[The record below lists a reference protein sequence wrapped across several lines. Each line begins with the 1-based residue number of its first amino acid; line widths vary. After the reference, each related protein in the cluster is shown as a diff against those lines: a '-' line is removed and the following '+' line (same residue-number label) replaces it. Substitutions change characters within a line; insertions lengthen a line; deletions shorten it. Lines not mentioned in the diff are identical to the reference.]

1 MMEISTLMIRRPRL
15 STFNEKTMTNTF
27 QHISVLLNE
36 SIDGLAIKPD
46 GIYIDGTFGRGG
58 HSRTILSR
66 LGENGRLYSIDRDPQ
81 AIAEAGKIDDPRF
94 TIIHGPF
101 SGMAKY
107 AEQYDL
113 VGKVDGVLLDL
124 GVSSPQL
131 DDAERG
137 FSFMKDGPLDMRMD
151 PTSGIPVSQWLLE
164 ADLDDIT
171 WVIREFGED
180 KHARRIAK
188 AIVAHRENEEK
199 EPLTRTS
206 HLAKLISEAA
216 PKSFKEKKHPATR
229 TFQAFRIY
237 INSELEEI
245 DTALKGAAS
254 ILAPQGRLSVISFH
268 SLEDRMVKR
277 FMRKESKGPEVP
289 YGIPMTEAQI
299 QALGSANLKTVGK
312 AIMPTEAE
320 IEMNPRSRSSVLRIA
335 EKL

>member
-1 MMEISTLMIRRPRL
+1 
-15 STFNEKTMTNTF
+15 MTESF
-27 QHISVLLNE
+27 KHISVLLHE
-36 SIDGLAIKPD
+36 SIEGLAIKPD
-46 GIYIDGTFGRGG
+46 GTYIDGTFGRGG
-58 HSRTILSR
+58 HSRTILSK
-66 LGENGRLYSIDRDPQ
+66 LGPNGRLFSIDRDPQ
-81 AIAEAGKIDDPRF
+81 AIAEAQKIDDPRF
-94 TIIHGPF
+94 TIVHGPF
-101 SGMAKY
+101 SGIAEY
-107 AEQYDL
+107 AERYKL
-113 VGKVDGVLLDL
+113 VGKVDGVLFDL

-151 PTSGIPVSQWLLE
+151 PTSGIPVSEWLAN

-188 AIVAHRENEEK
+188 AIVAYREDEEN
-199 EPLTRTS
+199 EPLTRTGQ
-206 HLAKLISEAA
+206 LAKLISEAA

-229 TFQAFRIY
+229 SFQAFRIY

-245 DTALKGAAS
+245 DKALNGAMNV
-254 ILAPQGRLSVISFH
+254 LAPEGRLSVISFH

-289 YGIPMTEAQI
+289 HGIPLTQEQI
-299 QALGSANLKTVGK
+299 KALGSANLITVGK
-312 AIMPTEAE
+312 AIKPTDQEV
-320 IEMNPRSRSSVLRIA
+320 EMNPRSRSSVLRIA

>member
-1 MMEISTLMIRRPRL
+1 
-15 STFNEKTMTNTF
+15 MTASF

-36 SIDGLAIKPD
+36 SIEGLAIKPD

-58 HSRTILSR
+58 HSRTILAQ
-66 LGENGRLYSIDRDPQ
+66 LGPQGRLYSIDRDPQ
-81 AIAEAGKIDDPRF
+81 AIAEAQKIDDPRF
-94 TIIHGPF
+94 TIVHGPF
-101 SGMAKY
+101 SGIAEY
-107 AEQYDL
+107 AQRYDL
-113 VGKVDGVLLDL
+113 VGKVDGVLFDL

-151 PTSGIPVSQWLLE
+151 PTSGMPVSEWLAQ

-188 AIVAHRENEEK
+188 AIVEYRENELN

-206 HLAKLISEAA
+206 QLAKLISDAA

-229 TFQAFRIY
+229 AFQAFRIY

-245 DTALKGAAS
+245 DTALRGAS
-254 ILAPQGRLSVISFH
+254 DILAPQGRLSVISFH

-277 FMRKESKGPEVP
+277 FMRKESQGPQVP
-289 YGIPMTEAQI
+289 HGIPLTQDQI
-299 QALGSANLKTVGK
+299 RALGSAKMKTVGK
-312 AIMPTEAE
+312 ALKPSDQEVE
-320 IEMNPRSRSSVLRIA
+320 LNPRSRSSVLRVA

>member
-1 MMEISTLMIRRPRL
+1 
-15 STFNEKTMTNTF
+15 MTEPF

-36 SIDGLAIKPD
+36 SITGLAIKPD

-58 HSRTILSR
+58 HSRAILSK
-66 LGENGRLYSIDRDPQ
+66 LGENGRLYSIDRDPT
-81 AIAEAGKIDDPRF
+81 AIAEAKKIEDPRF

-101 SGMAKY
+101 SKMADY
-107 AEQYDL
+107 AEEYGL

-151 PTSGIPVSQWLLE
+151 PTTGVSASQWLQE
-164 ADLDDIT
+164 ADIDDIT
-171 WVIREFGED
+171 WVLREFGEERF
-180 KHARRIAK
+180 ARRIAR
-188 AIVAHRENEEK
+188 AVVEHRDNPDK

-206 HLAKLISEAA
+206 HLAKLISDAS
-216 PKSFKEKKHPATR
+216 PSKEKKKHPATR
-229 TFQAFRIY
+229 SFQAIRIY

-245 DTALKGAAS
+245 DMALKGALR
-254 ILAPQGRLSVISFH
+254 ILAPEGRLSVISFH

-289 YGIPMTEAQI
+289 HGIPLTEDQI
-299 QALGSANLKTVGK
+299 KALGSAALKTVGK
-312 AIMPTEAE
+312 AIMPSAQEVELNT
-320 IEMNPRSRSSVLRIA
+320 RSRSSVLRIA

>member
-1 MMEISTLMIRRPRL
+1 
-15 STFNEKTMTNTF
+15 MTESF
-27 QHISVLLNE
+27 QHISVLLHE

-58 HSRTILSR
+58 HSRTILSQ
-66 LGENGRLYSIDRDPQ
+66 LGPNGRLYSIDRDPQ
-81 AIAEAGKIDDPRF
+81 AIAEAQKIDDPRF
-94 TIIHGPF
+94 TIVHGPF
-101 SGMAKY
+101 SGIAEY
-107 AEQYDL
+107 AQRYDL
-113 VGKVDGVLLDL
+113 VGKVDGVLFDL

-151 PTSGIPVSQWLLE
+151 PTSGMPVSDWLAQ

-188 AIVAHRENEEK
+188 AIVAYRENEEN

-206 HLAKLISEAA
+206 QLAKLISDAA

-229 TFQAFRIY
+229 AFQAFRIY

-289 YGIPMTEAQI
+289 HGIPLTQEQI
-299 QALGSANLKTVGK
+299 RALGSADLKTVGK
-312 AIMPTEAE
+312 AIKPSEQE
-320 IEMNPRSRSSVLRIA
+320 VEVNPRSRSSVLRIA

>member
-1 MMEISTLMIRRPRL
+1 
-15 STFNEKTMTNTF
+15 MTASF

-36 SIDGLAIKPD
+36 SIEGLAIKPD

-58 HSRTILSR
+58 HSRTILAQ
-66 LGENGRLYSIDRDPQ
+66 LGPEGRLYSIDRDPQ
-81 AIAEAGKIDDPRF
+81 AIAEAQKIDDPRF
-94 TIIHGPF
+94 TIVHGPF
-101 SGMAKY
+101 SGIAEY
-107 AEQYDL
+107 AQRYDL
-113 VGKVDGVLLDL
+113 VGKVDGVLFDL

-151 PTSGIPVSQWLLE
+151 PTSGMPVSEWLAQ

-188 AIVAHRENEEK
+188 AIVEYRENELN

-206 HLAKLISEAA
+206 QLAKLISDAA

-229 TFQAFRIY
+229 AFQAFRIY

-245 DTALKGAAS
+245 DTALRGAS
-254 ILAPQGRLSVISFH
+254 DILAPQGRLSVISFH

-277 FMRKESKGPEVP
+277 FMRKESQGPEVP
-289 YGIPMTEAQI
+289 HGIPLTQDQI
-299 QALGSANLKTVGK
+299 RALGSAKMKTVGK
-312 AIMPTEAE
+312 ALKPSDQEVE
-320 IEMNPRSRSSVLRIA
+320 LNPRSRSSVLRVA

>member
-1 MMEISTLMIRRPRL
+1 
-15 STFNEKTMTNTF
+15 MTEEF
-27 QHISVLLNE
+27 KHISVLLHE

-46 GIYIDGTFGRGG
+46 GTYIDGTFGRGG
-58 HSRTILSR
+58 HSRQILAQ
-66 LGENGRLYSIDRDPQ
+66 LGENGRLFSIDRDPQ
-81 AIAEAGKIDDPRF
+81 AIAEAQTIDDPRF

-107 AEQYDL
+107 AEERGL
-113 VGKVDGVLLDL
+113 VGQVDGVLLDL

-151 PTSGIPVSQWLLE
+151 PTSGIPVSQWLME

-188 AIVAHRENEEK
+188 AIVAYRENEEN
-199 EPLTRTS
+199 EPLTRTGQ
-206 HLAKLISEAA
+206 LAKLISDAA

-229 TFQAFRIY
+229 SFQAFRIY

-245 DTALKGAAS
+245 ETALKGAAS
-254 ILAPQGRLSVISFH
+254 ILAPEGRLSVISFH

-277 FMRKESKGPEVP
+277 FIRKESKGPEVP
-289 YGIPMTEAQI
+289 HGIPMTEAQI
-299 QALGSANLKTVGK
+299 KALGSANLKPIGK
-312 AIMPTEAE
+312 AIKPSKQE
-320 IEMNPRSRSSVLRIA
+320 IDVNTRSRSSVLRIA

>member
-1 MMEISTLMIRRPRL
+1 
-15 STFNEKTMTNTF
+15 MTESF
-27 QHISVLLNE
+27 QHISVLLHE

-58 HSRTILSR
+58 HSRTILSQ
-66 LGENGRLYSIDRDPQ
+66 LGPNGRLYSIDRDPQ
-81 AIAEAGKIDDPRF
+81 AIAEAQKIDDPRF
-94 TIIHGPF
+94 TIVHGPF
-101 SGMAKY
+101 SGIAEY
-107 AEQYDL
+107 AQRYDL
-113 VGKVDGVLLDL
+113 VGKVDGVLFDL

-151 PTSGIPVSQWLLE
+151 PTSGMPVSDWLAQ

-188 AIVAHRENEEK
+188 AIVAYREDEEN

-206 HLAKLISEAA
+206 QLAKLISDAA

-229 TFQAFRIY
+229 AFQAFRIY

-289 YGIPMTEAQI
+289 HGIPLTQEQI
-299 QALGSANLKTVGK
+299 RALGSADLITVGK
-312 AIMPTEAE
+312 AIKPSEQE
-320 IEMNPRSRSSVLRIA
+320 VEMNPRSRSSVLRIA

>member
-1 MMEISTLMIRRPRL
+1 
-15 STFNEKTMTNTF
+15 MTASF

-36 SIDGLAIKPD
+36 SIEGLAIKPD

-58 HSRTILSR
+58 HSRTILAQ
-66 LGENGRLYSIDRDPQ
+66 LGPQGRLYSIDRDPQ
-81 AIAEAGKIDDPRF
+81 AIAEAQKIDDPRF

-101 SGMAKY
+101 SGIAEY
-107 AEQYDL
+107 AQRYDL
-113 VGKVDGVLLDL
+113 VGKVDGVLFDL

-151 PTSGIPVSQWLLE
+151 PTCGMPVSAWLAQ

-188 AIVAHRENEEK
+188 AIVEYRENELN

-206 HLAKLISEAA
+206 QLAKLISDAA

-229 TFQAFRIY
+229 AFQAFRIY

-245 DTALKGAAS
+245 DTALRGAS
-254 ILAPQGRLSVISFH
+254 DILAPQGRLSVISFH

-277 FMRKESKGPEVP
+277 FMRKESQGPEVP
-289 YGIPMTEAQI
+289 HGLPLTQDQI
-299 QALGSANLKTVGK
+299 RALGSAKMKTVGK
-312 AIMPTEAE
+312 ALKPSDQEVE
-320 IEMNPRSRSSVLRIA
+320 LNPRSRSSVLRVA